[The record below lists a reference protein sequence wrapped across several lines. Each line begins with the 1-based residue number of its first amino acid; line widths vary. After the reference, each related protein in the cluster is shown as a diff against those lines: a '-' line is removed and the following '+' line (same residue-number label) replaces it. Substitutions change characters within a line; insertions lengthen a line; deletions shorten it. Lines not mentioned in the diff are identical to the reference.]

1 MLYHRFY
8 GLEPA
13 GHWATFDD
21 APKYRRAA
29 PGDAKTLRER
39 AAHCRWL
46 AGTFYDQ
53 SIVAELETFAREL
66 EVEATTLD
74 GLSSS
79 GRSGAWPRREVKA

>member
-13 GHWATFDD
+13 GHWAAFDD
-21 APKYRRAA
+21 APKDRRAA
-29 PGDAKTLRER
+29 VSDAKTLRER

-53 SIVAELETFAREL
+53 SIVTELETFAREL
-66 EVEATTLD
+66 EVEAATLD
-74 GLSSS
+74 GLPSS
-79 GRSGAWPRREVKA
+79 GRSRAWSRREAKA